1 METGTAIVEF
11 TRIYLAVFYSVVAAF
26 YALRITAK
34 KRVDS
39 SEVVFPGGRYSSTW
53 WNHMLFRGFRFVI
66 WMVCLL
72 RWPFPVVDNY
82 LGLFT
87 ALNTWPVVLAGNILL
102 TLGFLFAIAVH
113 FALGRQ
119 WRSGI
124 DPQGPGELRI
134 DGFYRYSRNPM
145 FGGVAVA
152 QVGFLFALPSV
163 FSAVCLVIGL
173 YALRRQVLAEE
184 GHLAKRFPE
193 EYARYRNRVRRWL

>member
-11 TRIYLAVFYSVVAAF
+11 TRIYLAVFYSGVAAF

-34 KRVDS
+34 KRADS
-39 SEVVFPGGRYSSTW
+39 SKLVFPGGRYSSTW
-53 WNHMLFRGFRFVI
+53 WNHMLFRGFRFII
-66 WMVCLL
+66 WMVCLF

-102 TLGFLFAIAVH
+102 TLGFLFAVAVH

-124 DPQGPGELRI
+124 DPQGPGALRVA
-134 DGFYRYSRNPM
+134 GFYRYSRNPM